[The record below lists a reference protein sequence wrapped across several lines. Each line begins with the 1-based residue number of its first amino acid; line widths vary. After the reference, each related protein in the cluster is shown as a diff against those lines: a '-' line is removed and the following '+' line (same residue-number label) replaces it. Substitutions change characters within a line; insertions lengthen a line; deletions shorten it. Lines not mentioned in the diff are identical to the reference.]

1 MMLERDT
8 RPVSG
13 PEVQTVFQN
22 PAPATVVQTPS
33 PRKPTPIDVATLL
46 INARVLVKNGE
57 ANLALNLL
65 RTASNRDSK
74 NPVVLK
80 LLADILE
87 QTGRHEESLKVR
99 AAYVRYASGFEATFA
114 FAQAL
119 YRAGRD
125 EEALNAYYETLSHV
139 TEENPALFEVH
150 KNMGNI
156 FVRRGDFE
164 SAEECYNKAHTM
176 NPESDALM
184 VNFGT
189 LEVQRNDL
197 GRSLECFRK
206 AVAIN
211 SSNDRAWTGLAMAH
225 DAFSD
230 FELAW
235 GDLERALDLNPRNRT
250 AVILAAMWAQRDCT
264 PQRAISRLQDYLS
277 SDEGDDEISL
287 ALVNLFCAAG
297 RVDLAT
303 LETGRV
309 LAWNP
314 GRTDVRELFNKLQGE
329 QGAA

>member
-1 MMLERDT
+1 MMLERET
-8 RPVSG
+8 RPTSG
-13 PEVQTVFQN
+13 PESHH
-22 PAPATVVQTPS
+22 VVETQTPPS
-33 PRKPTPIDVATLL
+33 HVEAPPSRPTSIDVATLL
-46 INARVLVKNGE
+46 INARLLVKNGE
-57 ANLALNLL
+57 PGLALNLL

-80 LLADILE
+80 ALADVLE
-87 QTGRHEESLKVR
+87 MTGRSEEALRVRTAFAKVS
-99 AAYVRYASGFEATFA
+99 SGFEATFA

-125 EEALNAYYETLSHV
+125 EDALSAYYETLSHV
-139 TEENPALFEVH
+139 VDENPSVFEIH

-164 SAEECYNKAHTM
+164 AAEEAYNKAHAM
-176 NPESDALM
+176 NARSDALM

-197 GRSLECFRK
+197 GRALECFRQ

-250 AVILAAMWAQRDCT
+250 AVVLAAMWAQRDCT
-264 PQRAISRLQDYLS
+264 PQRAIVHLQDYLS
-277 SDEGDDEISL
+277 QGEGDDEISL
-287 ALVNLFCAAG
+287 ALVNLLCAAG
-297 RVDLAT
+297 RVDLAI
-303 LETGRV
+303 LETSRV
-309 LAWNP
+309 LAWSP
-314 GRTDVRELFNKLQGE
+314 QRGDVRELLYRLQTE